1 MYSMTRLVVGVVVYI
16 AYLLAIML
24 TLQYSVLL
32 YLVLLFAGVAVLL
45 VAFYS
50 GWLTRPGNYNR
61 LMKNGLEAS
70 AEILEMKDTGVTIN
84 NNPYV
89 RLKLRVHPDG
99 QPAYETSIGEL
110 VSRIAFPSVG
120 DTLKVRY
127 DPAKPQDVIVE

>member
-1 MYSMTRLVVGVVVYI
+1 
-16 AYLLAIML
+16 
-24 TLQYSVLL
+24 
-32 YLVLLFAGVAVLL
+32 
-45 VAFYS
+45 
-50 GWLTRPGNYNR
+50 
-61 LMKNGLEAS
+61 MKNGLEAS

-89 RLKLRVHPDG
+89 RLKLRVQPDG